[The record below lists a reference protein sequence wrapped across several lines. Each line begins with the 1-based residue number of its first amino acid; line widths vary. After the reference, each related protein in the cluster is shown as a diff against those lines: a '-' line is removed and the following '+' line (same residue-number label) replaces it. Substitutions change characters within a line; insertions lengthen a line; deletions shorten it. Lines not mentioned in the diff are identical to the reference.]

1 MDSETIHNL
10 QNLVHDCLAK
20 HMYDAAIFFADKLV
34 TLSEFAPAEVYALA
48 QAFFIERQYH
58 RCLKLLQ
65 SADVVDKDI
74 RFRYLAARCL
84 AEIKDWEQCLDLLGG
99 IEADGYDGLLSLP
112 APPSSPGATLDFIS
126 ASCLLRGKVF
136 EALENFTK
144 AIHWYKL
151 ALVRDPFNV
160 EAFQA
165 LVEHHKLDQSEEAS
179 FVSSIAASLP
189 EQHRWLGLLYKS
201 KCFYKFDQVG
211 RPIAEQALEDLLE
224 NQSPNQPQAQP
235 SIGGRSRTSPPMT
248 LSCSNQESRQNQR
261 HQSVLSSMTI
271 SPIKEELTSENQS
284 PGGSSCAAGG
294 VSGIDFSTNGD
305 VVASRANLMCRAG
318 RWADAYALTS
328 TVLERDPYHD
338 AVLPVHI
345 AAAVQLGKKHELFA
359 LGHKLTSSHPDRAL
373 PWYAA
378 GCYYYISGQYNSAR
392 QFFGKATKL
401 DRSFAPGWLA
411 FAAAFSAQDET
422 DQALA
427 AYRSA
432 ARLFPGL
439 HDPLLGM
446 GLEYARMN
454 NIPLA
459 EQILLSAHK
468 RCPADLSV
476 RHEIGTLAYK
486 SGRYEE
492 AVQWLS
498 QVAAAAP
505 KTATHLWEP
514 ALVNLGHALRK
525 LRRWDEAL
533 HVFQQAL
540 GVAPFQSGTLAA
552 IGFTHHMIGNVGVAI
567 EYYHK
572 SLGLRGDDHFVSTML
587 SIAVAEDRRVI
598 PRSQEDALVVG
609 MDMSSSP
616 RAEY

>member
-1 MDSETIHNL
+1 MNAEIIHNL

-34 TLSEFAPAEVYALA
+34 TLSEYAPAEVYVLA

-65 SADVVDKDI
+65 TSDVVDKDI

-84 AEIKDWEQCLDLLGG
+84 AETKDWEQCLELLGG
-99 IEADGYDGLLSLP
+99 IEADGYEALLSLP
-112 APPSSPGATLDFIS
+112 APPSSPGMGLDFIS
-126 ASCLLRGKVF
+126 AACLLRGKVF

-144 AIHWYKL
+144 AIQWYKL
-151 ALVRDPFNV
+151 ALMRDPFNV

-165 LVEHHKLDQSEEAS
+165 LVQHHKLDQSEEAT
-179 FVSSIAASLP
+179 FVSSIAANIP
-189 EQHRWLGLLYKS
+189 EQHRWLGLIYKS
-201 KCFYKFDQVG
+201 NCFYKVDQVG
-211 RPIAEQALEDLLE
+211 RPIAEQALEDLLLE
-224 NQSPNQPQAQP
+224 NQSPNQPGGISGGTLP
-235 SIGGRSRTSPPMT
+235 STRT
-248 LSCSNQESRQNQR
+248 C
-261 HQSVLSSMTI
+261 HQSRLSSMNI
-271 SPIKEELTSENQS
+271 SPIKEEVTSEDQS
-284 PGGSSCAAGG
+284 SRRIPCAPA
-294 VSGIDFSTNGD
+294 VIGIDFSSNGD
-305 VVASRANLMCRAG
+305 VVASRGHLLCRAG
-318 RWADAYALTS
+318 RWAEAYALTS
-328 TVLERDPYHD
+328 AVLEKDPYHE

-359 LGHKLTSSHPDRAL
+359 LGHKLTASHPERAL

-401 DRSFAPGWLA
+401 DRGFAPGWLG

-439 HDPLLGM
+439 DAPLLGM
-446 GLEYARMN
+446 GLEYAKMN

-459 EQILLSAHK
+459 EQILLSAHR

-492 AVQWLS
+492 AVRWLS
-498 QVAAAAP
+498 QVVAAAP

-514 ALVNLGHALRK
+514 ALVNLGHSLRK

-533 HVFQQAL
+533 QVFQQAL
-540 GVAPFQSGTLAA
+540 GVSPFQSGTLAA
-552 IGFTHHMIGNVGVAI
+552 IGFTYHMIGNVGLAI

-587 SIAVAEDRRVI
+587 SIAVLEDRGFLPKPQAEGAI
-598 PRSQEDALVVG
+598 G
-609 MDMSSSP
+609 MDTSSSP
-616 RAEY
+616 KPSTGY